1 MSGRVILDYNAFIQA
16 FSALS
21 MPLHSEGVSTS
32 GDGNDDEVA
41 SPDGV
46 AGTAS
51 SSWKLSSK
59 ITIPQAGI
67 WSCHDQEIFE
77 LTPAQAL
84 LCPALSVGYSL
95 QQKEWGYFDVDLLN
109 DVAWAEEPVQRLE
122 IPELHKDV
130 LMDLIMEHNTKPVDT
145 SVAAGKGEGLLFLLS
160 GPPGCGKTLTA
171 GKFPP
176 DAKLS

>member
-1 MSGRVILDYNAFIQA
+1 MSGRVILDYNSFIQA

-21 MPLHSEGVSTS
+21 MPLHSENVSTS
-32 GDGNDDEVA
+32 EDRSDDVI
-41 SPDGV
+41 SPDGT
-46 AGTAS
+46 AEAAS
-51 SSWKLSSK
+51 SSWRLSSK
-59 ITIPQAGI
+59 FTIPQNGI
-67 WSCHDQEIFE
+67 WSCHDQETFE

-84 LCPALSVGYSL
+84 LCPGLSVGYSL
-95 QQKEWGYFDVDLLN
+95 QQKEWGYFDVDLLD
-109 DVAWAEEPVQRLE
+109 DVEWAEEPVRRLE

-171 GKFPP
+171 GKFPSG
-176 DAKLS
+176 AHLS